1 MSNDKPSAHILVV
14 EDDRDIRESVVE
26 ILEDDGH
33 VVTSAG
39 DGREALEQ
47 LQSASR
53 APDLILLDL
62 MMPVMSGYQ
71 FREEQLKLPAA
82 FAAIP
87 VLIVTAD
94 VNARSKV
101 ESLRAAGFVQK
112 PLRIQ
117 PLLDL
122 VNQLLAGSGARA
134 KPA

>member
-1 MSNDKPSAHILVV
+1 MSLEKKSAHILVV
-14 EDDRDIRESVVE
+14 EDDPDIRESVVE

-39 DGREALEQ
+39 DGREALDR
-47 LQSASR
+47 LQSAAP

-71 FREEQLKLPAA
+71 FREEQLKLPA
-82 FAAIP
+82 FAGIP

-101 ESLRAAGFVQK
+101 ESLQVAGFVQK
-112 PLRIQ
+112 PLKIQ

-122 VNQLLAGSGARA
+122 VNQLVAARA
-134 KPA
+134 APPQRDG

>member
-1 MSNDKPSAHILVV
+1 MSLEKKSAHILVV
-14 EDDRDIRESVVE
+14 EDDPDIRESVVE

-39 DGREALEQ
+39 DGREALDR
-47 LQSASR
+47 LQSASP

-71 FREEQLKLPAA
+71 FREEQLKLPA
-82 FAAIP
+82 FASIP

-101 ESLRAAGFVQK
+101 ESLQVAGFVQK
-112 PLRIQ
+112 PLKIQ

-122 VNQLLAGSGARA
+122 VNQLVSKRI
-134 KPA
+134 

>member
-1 MSNDKPSAHILVV
+1 MRLEKKSAHILVV
-14 EDDRDIRESVVE
+14 EDDPDIRESVVE

-39 DGREALEQ
+39 DGREALDR
-47 LQSASR
+47 LQSASP

-71 FREEQLKLPAA
+71 FREEQLKLPA
-82 FAAIP
+82 FAGIP

-101 ESLRAAGFVQK
+101 ESLQVAGFVQK
-112 PLRIQ
+112 PLKIQ

-122 VNQLLAGSGARA
+122 VNQLVSKRI
-134 KPA
+134 

>member
-1 MSNDKPSAHILVV
+1 MSVEQKMSAHILVV

-26 ILEDDGH
+26 VLEEEGH

-39 DGREALEQ
+39 DGREALEL
-47 LQSASR
+47 LQRASP

-71 FREEQLKLPAA
+71 FREEQLKLPA

-94 VNARSKV
+94 VNARAKV
-101 ESLRAAGFVQK
+101 ESLKAAGFVQK
-112 PLRIQ
+112 PLKIQ

-122 VNQLLAGSGARA
+122 IDQLLAAQL
-134 KPA
+134 PADV

>member
-1 MSNDKPSAHILVV
+1 MSLEKKSAHILVV
-14 EDDRDIRESVVE
+14 EDDPDIRESVVE

-39 DGREALEQ
+39 DGREALDA
-47 LQSASR
+47 LQSASP

-71 FREEQLKLPAA
+71 FREEQLKLPE
-82 FAAIP
+82 FASIP

-101 ESLRAAGFVQK
+101 ESLKAAGFVQK
-112 PLRIQ
+112 PLKIRQ
-117 PLLDL
+117 LLDL
-122 VNQLLAGSGARA
+122 VDQLVAAAPSRA
-134 KPA
+134 SRS

>member
-1 MSNDKPSAHILVV
+1 MSVEEKMSAHILVV

-26 ILEDDGH
+26 VLEEEGH

-39 DGREALEQ
+39 DGREALEL
-47 LQSASR
+47 LQRASP

-71 FREEQLKLPAA
+71 FREEQLKLPA

-94 VNARSKV
+94 VNARAKV
-101 ESLRAAGFVQK
+101 ASLKAAGFVQK
-112 PLRIQ
+112 PLKIQ

-122 VNQLLAGSGARA
+122 IDQLLSASASR
-134 KPA
+134 

>member
-1 MSNDKPSAHILVV
+1 MSLEKKSAHILVV
-14 EDDRDIRESVVE
+14 EDDPDIRESVVE

-39 DGREALEQ
+39 DGREALDR
-47 LQSASR
+47 LQSASP

-71 FREEQLKLPAA
+71 FREEQLKLPA
-82 FAAIP
+82 FAGIP

-101 ESLRAAGFVQK
+101 ESLQVAGFVQK
-112 PLRIQ
+112 PLKIQ

-122 VNQLLAGSGARA
+122 VNQLVSKRI
-134 KPA
+134 